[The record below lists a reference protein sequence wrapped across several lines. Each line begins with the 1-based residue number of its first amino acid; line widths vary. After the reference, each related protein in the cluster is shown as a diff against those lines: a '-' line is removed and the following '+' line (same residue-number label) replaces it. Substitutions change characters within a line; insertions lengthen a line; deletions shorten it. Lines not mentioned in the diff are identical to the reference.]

1 VAVNRVMKREYAAPL
16 NSEIRLVIEKLDHHQ
31 KGVLLDG
38 SDYWGD
44 VAAADGGSFGRHK
57 DLVREL
63 VKKEISIGFLD
74 VEVERREHELNL
86 QA

>member
-1 VAVNRVMKREYAAPL
+1 
-16 NSEIRLVIEKLDHHQ
+16 
-31 KGVLLDG
+31 
-38 SDYWGD
+38 

-74 VEVERREHELNL
+74 VEVEREEHELNL